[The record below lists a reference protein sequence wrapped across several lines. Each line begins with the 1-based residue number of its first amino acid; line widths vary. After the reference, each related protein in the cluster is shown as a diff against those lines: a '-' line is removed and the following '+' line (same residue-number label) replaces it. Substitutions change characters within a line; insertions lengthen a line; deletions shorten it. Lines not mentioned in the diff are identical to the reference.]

1 MADRNLKQVETV
13 FQAALDL
20 PAGERA
26 TYVAQACAGNESLYR
41 EVYSLVA
48 AADTDDSFI
57 DKPVLDLGFEVLSK
71 SDDEAMIGSLIG
83 SYKILSS
90 LGKGGM
96 GQVYLAED
104 TRLDR
109 NVALKFLSHELV
121 DDNWAKRQL
130 IKEAQAVAQLDHPN
144 ICSVYEIEHEGDH
157 HFIVMQY
164 VEGETLH
171 QLIRRKDVENVETLD
186 VAQQLVGAIAE
197 AHNHGIIHRDIK
209 PGNIMITPAGQVKVL
224 DFGLAK
230 IIQRKQAAD
239 GHGDSISNLSQ
250 AGLLQGTVAYM
261 SPEQLRGEKLDYRT
275 DVFSIGTV
283 LYELISG
290 SNPHLRAT
298 QAETISSILS
308 QRPVSLNRSSNR
320 VPPQLDLVVQKCLEK
335 NREERFQSASE
346 LLLKLQVISDKPSLR
361 NQVSR
366 VVNIQSLLLL
376 AVVALIAIVVLYG
389 VSQWMKRPSRMVVMA
404 ITNQTGDANLE
415 YLANG
420 LTDAFN
426 NRLSGLTKVQLKS
439 PNLTFISRNGPP
451 DPLKIGKDLGVDA
464 VLVGK
469 ISGNHEL
476 PVLEVSLINTSDGTT
491 IWKSQYGVQLEKV
504 FSIETD
510 VAKNVVAS
518 FHRSSVDDENRIRK
532 SRDPEN
538 VEARREYW
546 LGLYYLRNRDNNG
559 FLDKALNHFSAAIAL
574 EPGYARA
581 HAGLS
586 DCYAYANTVAYGKMN
601 TKDAM
606 TRAESSAKDA
616 IALDGSLAEAHTSL
630 GMVNLK
636 YYWNWQESES
646 QFLKA
651 IELRPDYFH
660 AHYGYSALLTV
671 LGRNDE
677 AIHQGEIAKDL
688 DPFSPP
694 TALNYCR
701 TLYFAHRFDTA
712 RSCFDRLIVDYP
724 DYAAGKYARGFVYL
738 RDRMYP
744 EALNIFE
751 GMYKSN
757 KRFFGPALGY
767 TYGAMGRTGE
777 AERILS
783 ELLELYKQN
792 NLSAQELA
800 LVYIG
805 MSKLTEAVEL
815 LQRSAEERYAPFPF
829 LATDPLFPELRGN
842 PQFIGL
848 IQRYNLPIPSQ

>member
-1 MADRNLKQVETV
+1 MASRNLTQVEAV

-20 PAGERA
+20 PADERA
-26 TYVAQACAGNESLYR
+26 AFVAQACAGNESLYA
-41 EVYSLVA
+41 EVYSLVS
-48 AADTDDSFI
+48 AADSNDSFI
-57 DKPVLDLGFEVLSK
+57 EKPILDLGFEVLSK
-71 SDDEAMIGSLIG
+71 SDDDALIGKLIG
-83 SYKILSS
+83 SYKILSR

-104 TRLDR
+104 TRLER
-109 NVALKFLSHELV
+109 KVALKFLSPELV
-121 DDNWAKRQL
+121 NDNWAKRQL

-144 ICSVYEIEHEGDH
+144 ICSVYGIEQENGH

-164 VEGETLH
+164 VEGETLS
-171 QLIRRKDVENVETLD
+171 QLIYRKTAEDTESLD
-186 VAQQLVGAIAE
+186 LAQQIVGALAE

-209 PGNIMITPAGQVKVL
+209 PGNIMVTPSGQVKVL

-230 IIQRKQAAD
+230 IIQRKQTD
-239 GHGDSISNLSQ
+239 GKGDSISNLSQ
-250 AGLLQGTVAYM
+250 TGLFQGTVAYM

-290 SNPHLRAT
+290 TNPHARAT

-308 QRPVSLNRSSNR
+308 QRPVSLNRSANH
-320 VPPQLDLVVQKCLEK
+320 VCPHLDLVVQKCLEK
-335 NREERFQSASE
+335 DREDRFQSANE
-346 LLLKLQVISDKPSLR
+346 LLLKLQVVSDKPSLR

-376 AVVALIAIVVLYG
+376 AVVALIAIAVLYG
-389 VSQWMKRPSRMVVMA
+389 VSQWMKLPSRMVVIP
-404 ITNQTGDANLE
+404 ITNRTGDANLE

-420 LTDAFN
+420 LTDAFI
-426 NRLSGLTKVQLKS
+426 NRLTGLTKVQLKS

-451 DPLKIGKDLGVDA
+451 DPLKVGKDLGVDA
-464 VLVGK
+464 VLVGN

-476 PVLEVSLINTSDGTT
+476 PVLEVNLINPADGTT

-504 FSIETD
+504 LSIETD

-518 FHRSSVDDENRIRK
+518 FQRASADDENRIKK

-538 VEARREYW
+538 TEARKEYW

-559 FLDKALNHFSAAIAL
+559 FLDKAVEHFSAAINL
-574 EPGYARA
+574 EPSYARA

-616 IALDGSLAEAHTSL
+616 IALDESLAEAHTSL

-636 YYWNWQESES
+636 YYWNWQESET
-646 QFLKA
+646 QFRRA

-671 LGRNDE
+671 LGRNEE
-677 AIHQGEIAKDL
+677 AIRQGEIAKDL

-712 RSCFDRLIVDYP
+712 RSCFDNLVVDYP

-751 GMYKSN
+751 SMYQSN

-767 TYGAMGRTGE
+767 TYGAMGRTSD
-777 AERILS
+777 AERVLT
-783 ELLELYKQN
+783 ELLDLYKQN
-792 NLSAQELA
+792 KVSAQELA
-800 LVYIG
+800 MIYIG
-805 MSKLTEAVEL
+805 MGKLTEAVEF

-829 LATDPLFPELRGN
+829 LATDPLFPELQAN
-842 PQFIGL
+842 PQFISL
-848 IQRYNLPIPSQ
+848 IQRYDLPTQTR

>member
-1 MADRNLKQVETV
+1 
-13 FQAALDL
+13 
-20 PAGERA
+20 
-26 TYVAQACAGNESLYR
+26 
-41 EVYSLVA
+41 
-48 AADTDDSFI
+48 
-57 DKPVLDLGFEVLSK
+57 
-71 SDDEAMIGSLIG
+71 
-83 SYKILSS
+83 
-90 LGKGGM
+90 
-96 GQVYLAED
+96 
-104 TRLDR
+104 
-109 NVALKFLSHELV
+109 
-121 DDNWAKRQL
+121 
-130 IKEAQAVAQLDHPN
+130 LDHPN

-164 VEGETLH
+164 IEGETLN
-171 QLIRRKDVENVETLD
+171 QLIRRKDAENIETLD
-186 VAQQLVGAIAE
+186 LAQQLVGAIAE

-209 PGNIMITPAGQVKVL
+209 PGNIIVTPAGQLKVL

-230 IIQRKQAAD
+230 IIQRKQTTD
-239 GHGDSISNLSQ
+239 GRNDSISNLSQ
-250 AGLLQGTVAYM
+250 NGLLQGTVAYM

-308 QRPVSLNRSSNR
+308 QRPVPLGRSLNRVS
-320 VPPQLDLVVQKCLEK
+320 PQLDLVVQKCLEK
-335 NREERFQSASE
+335 DREDRFQSASE
-346 LLLKLQVISDKPSLR
+346 LLLKLQVISDESSWR
-361 NQVSR
+361 DQVSK

-376 AVVALIAIVVLYG
+376 AMVALIAIGVLYG
-389 VSQWMKRPSRMVVMA
+389 VSQWLKRPNRMVVMA
-404 ITNQTGDANLE
+404 ITNQTGDTNLE

-420 LTDAFN
+420 LTDAFT
-426 NRLSGLTKVQLKS
+426 NRLTGLTKIQLKT
-439 PNLTFISRNGPP
+439 PNLTFISRKGPP
-451 DPLKIGKDLGVDA
+451 DPLKVAKDLGVDA
-464 VLVGK
+464 VLVGN
-469 ISGNHEL
+469 ISGNQEL
-476 PVLEVSLINTSDGTT
+476 PVLEVNLISTSDGTT
-491 IWKSQYGVQLEKV
+491 IWKSQYGVQLENV
-504 FSIETD
+504 LSIETD
-510 VAKNVVAS
+510 VAKNVVTS
-518 FHRSSVDDENRIRK
+518 FQRSSVDDENRIRK
-532 SRDPEN
+532 SSDPEN

-559 FLDKALNHFSAAIAL
+559 FLDKAIDHFSAAITL

-616 IALDGSLAEAHTSL
+616 IALDDSLAEAHTSL

-651 IELRPDYFH
+651 IELRPDYFQ

-677 AIHQGEIAKDL
+677 AIRQGEIAKDL

-701 TLYFAHRFDTA
+701 TLHFAQRFDTA
-712 RSCFDRLIVDYP
+712 RKCFDNLTVDYP
-724 DYAAGKYARGFVYL
+724 DFAAGRYARGFIYL

-751 GMYKSN
+751 SMYESN
-757 KRFFGPALGY
+757 KRLFGPALGY
-767 TYGAMGRTGE
+767 TYGAMGRTND
-777 AERILS
+777 AERVLA
-783 ELLELYKQN
+783 ELLDLYTQN
-792 NLSAQELA
+792 KVSAQELA

-805 MSKLTEAVEL
+805 MGKVTEAIEL

-829 LATDPLFPELRGN
+829 LANDPLFPELQAN
-842 PQFIGL
+842 PQFISL
-848 IQRYNLPIPSQ
+848 MQRYNLPIHAQ